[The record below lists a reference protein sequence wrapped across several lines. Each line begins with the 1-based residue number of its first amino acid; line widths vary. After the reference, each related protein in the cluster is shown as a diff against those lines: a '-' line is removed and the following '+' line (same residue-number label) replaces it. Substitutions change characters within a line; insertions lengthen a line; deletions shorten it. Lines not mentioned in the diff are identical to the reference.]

1 MIFVTVGS
9 ERFPFDRL
17 VAAVEQAVKQGD
29 IREEVF
35 AQIGACR
42 FEPTLFKWK
51 RFIDFDEQTELFRRA
66 DIVISH
72 AGEGSVLLASYLGK
86 MPIFFPRQASFGEHV
101 DDHQVEF
108 VRKLE
113 SRGRI
118 LAAYSEQELLERVK
132 NYKTLL
138 ARREICKED
147 DSRRRLVQYLRN
159 IIQTN

>member
-42 FEPTLFKWK
+42 FEPALFKWK
-51 RFIDFDEQTELFRRA
+51 RFIDFDEQAELFRRA

-72 AGEGSVLLASYLGK
+72 AGEGSVLLASHLGK
-86 MPIFFPRQASFGEHV
+86 MPIFFPRQASFREHV
-101 DDHQVEF
+101 DDHQLEF
-108 VRKLE
+108 AKRME
-113 SRGRI
+113 SQGKI
-118 LAAYSEQELLERVK
+118 LAAYTEQELIERVK

-138 ARREICKED
+138 SRRKICETD